1 MMITYNMQR
10 RLFRLIIFLATICF
24 LISCK
29 SGSVNLFKATS
40 PHEMYQSK
48 LVSAGLDKTTMGAD
62 WISAASMSMQKA
74 LSITIPYQ
82 ETGYFAAENVN
93 AAAYKFNAVRGTKI
107 QVSLQKKPTDGARI
121 YIDIWQLPTAGSAK
135 LLASAD
141 TLGND
146 IKLDID
152 ETGAYLIRLQPELLR
167 SSGYTLEITTGPSLG
182 FPTKTGKNNIQ
193 SFWGDGRD
201 AGNRK
206 HEGVDIFGKLRSP
219 VVATND
225 GTVVK
230 VNENNLGGKVIWFRP
245 KGKDYNLYYAHL
257 DEQIAKEGQN
267 VMAGDTLG
275 LMGNTGNARTTA
287 THLHFGI
294 YTFGGAIDPLPFIN
308 PVVKPA
314 AKITALVANLNKT
327 LRTKSKVTLRSSSDI
342 NSATVTQL
350 AAGTVVKISSA
361 TANWYKTELPDGN
374 TGFIRSAELVQVSNP
389 IRKVKIT
396 LANSSVYDKP
406 DSLAAVKLNLQEGER
421 VDLLGNFGNYSLI
434 SGKNSQSGWIKK

>member
-1 MMITYNMQR
+1 MNLRFTKIVVIILITSG
-10 RLFRLIIFLATICF
+10 FL
-24 LISCK
+24 SCK

-40 PHEMYQSK
+40 PHESYQRK
-48 LVSAGLDKTTMGAD
+48 LVSAGLDKTPLGAE
-62 WISAASMSMQKA
+62 WINTASISLQKA

-82 ETGYFAAENVN
+82 ETGYFAAEKVN
-93 AAAYKFNAVRGTKI
+93 AATYKFNAVRGTKI
-107 QVSLQKKPTDGARI
+107 QVSLQKKPANAARI
-121 YIDIWQLPTAGSAK
+121 YVDIWQLPLEGNAK

-152 ETGAYLIRLQPELLR
+152 ETGNYLIRLQPELLR
-167 SSGYTLEITTGPSLG
+167 SSGYTLNITAGPSLG

-201 AGNRK
+201 AGHRK
-206 HEGVDIFGKLRSP
+206 HEGVDIFGKFRSP
-219 VVATND
+219 VIATND

-230 VNENNLGGKVIWFRP
+230 VNENNLGGKVVWFKP

-257 DEQIAKEGQN
+257 DEQIAKEGQD
-267 VMAGDTLG
+267 VFAGDTLG

-308 PVVKPA
+308 PTVKPM
-314 AKITALVANLNKT
+314 AKITASIDNLNKT
-327 LRTKSKVTLRSSSDI
+327 LRTKSKVILRSASDI
-342 NSATVTQL
+342 NSTPVTQL
-350 AAGTVVKISSA
+350 AAGTIVKISSA
-361 TANWYKTELPDGN
+361 TADWYKTELPDGN
-374 TGFIRSAELVQVSNP
+374 TGFIRSAELAQVSNP

-396 LANSSVYDKP
+396 SANYSVYDKP
-406 DSLAAVKLNLQEGER
+406 DSLAAVKLNLPEGES
-421 VDLLGNFGNYSLI
+421 VDLLGNFGNYSLVND
-434 SGKNSQSGWIKK
+434 KNSRSGWIKK